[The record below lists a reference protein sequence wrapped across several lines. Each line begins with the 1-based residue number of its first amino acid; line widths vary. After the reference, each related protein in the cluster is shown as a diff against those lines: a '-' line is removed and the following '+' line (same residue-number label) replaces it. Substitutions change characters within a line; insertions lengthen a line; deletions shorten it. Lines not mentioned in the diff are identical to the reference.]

1 MSEYFQS
8 METGEIIKAKGK
20 LCAHWESLAMQVK
33 CETNARTGRPGKEY
47 SEKTLSIIHDLTLS
61 TAEAA
66 RLSGVARSTVKYR
79 RKKVKDEKKRIEQE
93 AKRAN
98 LQKRT

>member
-1 MSEYFQS
+1 MNHYQNMQNGQIVSAE
-8 METGEIIKAKGK
+8 AGK
-20 LCAHWESLAMQVK
+20 KHWESLALQVK
-33 CETNARTGRPGKEY
+33 CETNARTGRPVKDY

-66 RLSGVARSTVKYR
+66 RLSGVAKSTVKYR
-79 RKKVKDEKKRIEQE
+79 RKKAKDEKKRANKE

-98 LQKRT
+98 LQK